1 MEKFDLL
8 QKYLSIFSNLNS
20 HIIYLLLKI
29 ISMGQAG
36 SRRAREKF
44 DLRNT
49 IPRLRDAIGYS
60 AE

>member
-1 MEKFDLL
+1 MKKFDLL
-8 QKYLSIFSNLNS
+8 QKYLSISLNLNN
-20 HIIYLLLKI
+20 HIIYLLLGI
-29 ISMGQAG
+29 ISMEEAG

-44 DLRNT
+44 DFRNT